1 MLQYLEKL
9 KHEDMDTLIK
19 KRDNQKAILKDV
31 ARANDVS
38 TSVVMVVNGFSFN
51 NSGAFPL

>member
-38 TSVVMVVNGFSFN
+38 TSVVMVVNGFTFN
-51 NSGAFPL
+51 NSGVIPL